1 VQNLREW
8 ASVIA
13 TTLLGIV
20 GVYFSYN
27 HGRQLRLSLASRRLA
42 AYSKLWE
49 ATGLAAPTRL
59 DERTGLAAPTRL
71 DERTGLTKAKPTD
84 ALHLSLTESERRAL
98 FKTLTTW
105 YYTDGNGMLLSKLTR
120 NVYLSTKHNLICD
133 DAYLEPDRL
142 HAWLVKTK
150 QIPKPGKDNCL
161 TWQERGCLS
170 IRQLSLLRTQM
181 KTDLAIYGL
190 PYTGHLA
197 KHEKKFLRG
206 CGVKL
211 WRKPWRAAIGGMW
224 RKPWRAVIGRRG
236 SNQQSDSENRAKN
249 CGLATH

>member
-20 GVYFSYN
+20 GVYFSYSY
-27 HGRQLRLSLASRRLA
+27 GRQLRLSLASRRLE

-59 DERTGLAAPTRL
+59 DERTGLAMTVGGL
-71 DERTGLTKAKPTD
+71 DR
-84 ALHLSLTESERRAL
+84 SLTESERRAL
-98 FKTLTTW
+98 FEKLTTW

-120 NVYLSTKHNLICD
+120 NVYLNTKHNLVCD
-133 DAYLEPDRL
+133 DAHLEPDRF
-142 HAWLVKTK
+142 HAWLKKTGR
-150 QIPKPGKDNCL
+150 IGHGNSL
-161 TWQERGCLS
+161 TWKERGCLS

-181 KTDLAIYGL
+181 KTDLAIYGQ
-190 PYTGHLA
+190 PYAEHLA
-197 KHEKKFLRG
+197 RHEKTFLRG

-211 WRKPWRAAIGGMW
+211 WRKPWRAAILGG
-224 RKPWRAVIGRRG
+224 RG
-236 SNQQSDSENRAKN
+236 SNQRPDPEDDQAKN